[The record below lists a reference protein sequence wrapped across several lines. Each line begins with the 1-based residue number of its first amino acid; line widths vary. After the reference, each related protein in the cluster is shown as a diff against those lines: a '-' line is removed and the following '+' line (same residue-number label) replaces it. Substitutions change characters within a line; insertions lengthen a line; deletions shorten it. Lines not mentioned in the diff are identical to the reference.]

1 MEIDSKDFTIY
12 YTPECPYT
20 INCINEIK
28 EYSKENN
35 IALNVIKIDSLE
47 KAKSVPCVFN
57 NWVNFYE
64 GKFISNTLLNKN
76 SFAKLV
82 K

>member
-1 MEIDSKDFTIY
+1 MKIDEKDFTIY

-20 INCINEIK
+20 INCINEIE
-28 EYSKENN
+28 EYAKENN
-35 IALNVIKIDSLE
+35 IKTNFIKIDSLE
-47 KAKSVPCVFN
+47 KAKNAPCIFN
-57 NWVNFYE
+57 NWANFYN

-76 SFAKLV
+76 SFAKLI